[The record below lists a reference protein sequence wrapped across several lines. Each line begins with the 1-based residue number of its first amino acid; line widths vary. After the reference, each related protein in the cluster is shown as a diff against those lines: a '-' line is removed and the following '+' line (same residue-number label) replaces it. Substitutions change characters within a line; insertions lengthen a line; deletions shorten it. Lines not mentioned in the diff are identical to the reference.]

1 MGLVL
6 SSLSLQ
12 GTALQS
18 KLHFRSQVQV
28 RSDQDQLSQA
38 AQRLVSQ
45 INLLH
50 PCLLNLPKQDWDV
63 LGTACIDT
71 NQATSLIQGGD
82 GSPADVLTL
91 DWQPDASG
99 QKVMLLLQ
107 LPKIEGG
114 SGRRGLFAIHGR
126 FRSRAC
132 WGRHHDDGRSNPGR
146 RHLDGRL
153 FGFFANLV
161 QLDG

>member
-12 GTALQS
+12 ATALQS

-45 INLLH
+45 LNLLH
-50 PCLLNLPKQDWDV
+50 PCLLHLPEQDWA
-63 LGTACIDT
+63 LQGTACIDA
-71 NQATSLIQGGD
+71 NQVTSLIQGGEGD
-82 GSPADVLTL
+82 LAEVRTL

-99 QKVMLLLQ
+99 QRVMLLLQ
-107 LPKIEGG
+107 LPTVAGG
-114 SGRRGLFAIHGR
+114 RGRRGLCAIRLGGDPV
-126 FRSRAC
+126 RA
-132 WGRHHDDGRSNPGR
+132 WSIQEQGLLGAPS
-146 RHLDGRL
+146 
-153 FGFFANLV
+153 
-161 QLDG
+161 

>member
-12 GTALQS
+12 ATALQS
-18 KLHFRSQVQV
+18 KLYFRSQVQV

-45 INLLH
+45 LNLLH
-50 PCLLNLPKQDWDV
+50 PCLLQLPEQDWAQQ
-63 LGTACIDT
+63 GTACIDA
-71 NQATSLIQGGD
+71 NQATSLIQGGE
-82 GSPADVLTL
+82 GYLADVRTL

-107 LPKIEGG
+107 LPEAEGG
-114 SGRRGLFAIHGR
+114 SGRRGLFAIRLGGDPV
-126 FRSRAC
+126 RA
-132 WGRHHDDGRSNPGR
+132 WSIQEQGLLGAPS
-146 RHLDGRL
+146 
-153 FGFFANLV
+153 
-161 QLDG
+161 